1 MIMIIKTI
9 SRHTHWH
16 VQHLKTVTTATEEF
30 WNGNLR
36 PAGWWILWWLR
47 PPCPSSSGPFHL
59 QSHHSLTHSSLA
71 AGNTTGVTSYQ
82 VTYLNQ
88 SGHREDMQDDSAE
101 IFVQQ
106 LRELVPCCLPVHHL
120 QPSTQSCLCILS
132 VKQGNNKN
140 TLESKRFPKLD
151 PNCGTVCQ
159 LLWDSIIWRKLLRK
173 AWRPTCSQRIR
184 FVQTVHQWLF
194 VCLLKAQWACHCS
207 TDISTLYK
215 RHYIH
220 HQLAH
225 LCTAQIPIWTHWT
238 SSQLKVVMLTP
249 DLLNGKSGLQTLAW
263 STDTGKQ

>member
-71 AGNTTGVTSYQ
+71 AGNTTGVTSGQ
-82 VTYLNQ
+82 VIYLNQ
-88 SGHREDMQDDSAE
+88 SGHREDMQDASAE
-101 IFVQQ
+101 IFVRQ

-132 VKQGNNKN
+132 VKQRNNKN

-159 LLWDSIIWRKLLRK
+159 LHWDSIIWRKLLRK
-173 AWRPTCSQRIR
+173 AWRPTCSQKIR
-184 FVQTVHQWLF
+184 FVQTVQKWLF
-194 VCLLKAQWACHCS
+194 FFFFES
-207 TDISTLYK
+207 TMSMPL
-215 RHYIH
+215 
-220 HQLAH
+220 Q
-225 LCTAQIPIWTHWT
+225 HWHFHALQT
-238 SSQLKVVMLTP
+238 SSYSSSTSTP
-249 DLLNGKSGLQTLAW
+249 VHSTNTYLNTLNKFTTKKSHFTPF
-263 STDTGKQ
+263 